1 MEGQVRITSI
11 GCMGAALSLSWLM
24 AAASAAAQGAGATDG
39 GQMTLRRSAQTRE
52 YKGQEYTG
60 EDRMINAGDSLWQIL
75 VKEKGLPEAHF
86 GQALVVI
93 RGLNPQL
100 KQLNIL
106 RIGDRVFIPLLP
118 DVAPPV
124 QNAEA
129 KSEESRPA
137 SNTAGRGKV
146 RDYRVK
152 AGDHLYQVLRE
163 QLRMKDDRELVQ
175 YYALV
180 KDLNPQ
186 RKNWDVLLEG
196 ETIRLPDLPGREAIV
211 ASKVERGSAQH
222 QLAIKPAEI
231 NTAEI
236 NTAELKPITTV
247 KPAAAKDPKRLATQD
262 NMTLL
267 SRVVEALGNE
277 LQQGGEE
284 VLALK
289 DGTVR
294 LDRNLYPVVYNPKLQ
309 QKVVLDAGEQIPA
322 SLKARLSE
330 TSGGMPVVPVN
341 RNSSLHDSVEQILT
355 RLGYQCLPADR
366 PVVIQHGGVSFEAKG
381 HWVALGP
388 EQNNKAQEIFV
399 INLRE
404 NPGDLPEYLRQ
415 ELSLKGLHLKDILV
429 GEGASDAA
437 PRSITAAKEVLPAI
451 KYWPRD
457 KREFVDAMLL
467 ALRVPFGVSEVVKT
481 QLRDGLAV
489 DVRLDR
495 VFEKDGKRTA
505 IFFSRMD
512 PAFRGA
518 LQEREKTRVIEI
530 EVASL
535 DHKQIATR
543 LLSEFGDPSAYQ
555 KHRFPVSGHQEQLQ
569 VTAWGFLLDKQGMFI
584 TDRDIPPPLYRFF
597 FEKGLEI
604 IYF

>member
-1 MEGQVRITSI
+1 MEGQVRKTAA
-11 GCMGAALSLSWLM
+11 GRVGAALSLSCLVATAQ
-24 AAASAAAQGAGATDG
+24 AATQDASATDG

-52 YKGQEYTG
+52 FKGQEYEG
-60 EDRMINAGDSLWQIL
+60 EDRTIGAGDNLWQIL
-75 VKEKGLPEAHF
+75 IKEKGLPEARF

-93 RGLNPQL
+93 RGLNPQI

-106 RIGDRVFIPLLP
+106 RVGDKIFIPLQP
-118 DVAPPV
+118 DAVAPLAAANTKGDNP
-124 QNAEA
+124 
-129 KSEESRPA
+129 RPA
-137 SNTAGRGKV
+137 PSTIGRGKV

-163 QLRMKDDRELVQ
+163 QLGMKDDRELVQ

-196 ETIRLPDLPGREAIV
+196 EIIRLPDLPGRETTL
-211 ASKVERGSAQH
+211 ASKAERGSTPPEVIAK
-222 QLAIKPAEI
+222 LPEFKIAEPMPVQVPVAKAV
-231 NTAEI
+231 TAS
-236 NTAELKPITTV
+236 
-247 KPAAAKDPKRLATQD
+247 DPRRLATQD

-267 SRVVEALGNE
+267 SRVVEALGSE

-294 LDRNLYPVVYNPKLQ
+294 LDRTMYPVVYNPKLQ

-322 SLKARLSE
+322 TLKARLSE
-330 TSGGMPVVPVN
+330 TSGAMPVVSVS
-341 RNSSLHDSVEQILT
+341 RNASLQDSVEQILT
-355 RLGYQCLPADR
+355 RLGYQSLPADR

-381 HWVALGP
+381 NWVALGP
-388 EQNNKAQEIFV
+388 EQSNKAQEIFV

-404 NPGDLPEYLRQ
+404 SPGEVPEYLKQ
-415 ELSLKGLHLKDILV
+415 ELSLKGLHLKDILL
-429 GEGASDAA
+429 GQAASEST
-437 PRSITAAKEVLPAI
+437 PVSISVAKEALPPVQ
-451 KYWPRD
+451 YWPRD
-457 KREFVDAMLL
+457 KREFVDALLL
-467 ALRVPFGVSEVVKT
+467 ALRVPFGVAETIKT
-481 QLRDGLAV
+481 QLRDGLSA

-505 IFFSRMD
+505 MFFSRMD
-512 PAFRGA
+512 PAFRTA
-518 LQEREKTRVIEI
+518 LQEREKIRVIEI
-530 EVASL
+530 DVATL
-535 DHKQIATR
+535 DHKQLATR
-543 LLSEFGDPSAYQ
+543 LLREFGDPSSYQ
-555 KHRFPVSGHQEQLQ
+555 EHRFPVSSNQEQLQ

-584 TDRDIPPPLYRFF
+584 TDRDIPPSLYRFF

-604 IYF
+604 VYF

>member
-1 MEGQVRITSI
+1 MEGQVRIASI

-24 AAASAAAQGAGATDG
+24 AAASAAAQDAGAADG
-39 GQMTLRRSAQTRE
+39 GQLTLRRSAQTRE
-52 YKGQEYTG
+52 YKGQDYEG
-60 EDRMINAGDSLWQIL
+60 EDRVINPGDSLWQIL
-75 VKEKGLPEAHF
+75 VKEKGLPEARF
-86 GQALVVI
+86 SQALVVI

-106 RIGDRVFIPLLP
+106 RIGDRVFIPLQP
-118 DVAPPV
+118 DVAPPL

-129 KSEESRPA
+129 KSEEPRPA
-137 SNTAGRGKV
+137 SISVGRGKV

-163 QLRMKDDRELVQ
+163 QLGMKDDRELAQ

-211 ASKVERGSAQH
+211 AGKAERGSAPQPSV
-222 QLAIKPAEI
+222 IKPAEI
-231 NTAEI
+231 KTAE
-236 NTAELKPITTV
+236 TKPVATV
-247 KPAAAKDPKRLATQD
+247 KPAAANDPKRLATQD
-262 NMTLL
+262 HMTLL

-294 LDRNLYPVVYNPKLQ
+294 FDRTLYPVVFNPKLQ

-322 SLKARLSE
+322 TLKARLSE
-330 TSGGMPVVPVN
+330 SSGAMPVVPVN
-341 RNSSLHDSVEQILT
+341 RNSSLHESVEQILT
-355 RLGYQCLPADR
+355 RLGYQSLPADR

-415 ELSLKGLHLKDILV
+415 ELSLKGLHVKDILV
-429 GEGASDAA
+429 GEGRNDAA
-437 PRSITAAKEVLPAI
+437 TMSITAAKEVLPAI

-467 ALRVPFGVSEVVKT
+467 ALRVPFGVSETVKT

-495 VFEKDGKRTA
+495 VFERDGKRTA

-512 PAFRGA
+512 PAFRSA

-535 DHKQIATR
+535 DHKQIAAR
-543 LLSEFGDPSAYQ
+543 VLSEFGDRSAYQ
-555 KHRFPVSGHQEQLQ
+555 EHRFPVSGHQEQLQ

-604 IYF
+604 VYF